1 MPATASRFRL
11 RSSAFNR
18 TDETEKINP
27 KRMVVLSVEGDETE
41 RTYFQNLNEHLDT
54 ALIQIEVLRH
64 RQGDGY
70 SDPVYVIELL
80 EEYIAVRQGELIPE
94 ELPKS
99 FTEKYSKEFIQIYL
113 YGNDKLTEEDRRQF
127 RGDLLKIGI
136 DIEYRR
142 YLQKFSQDTDYFAVV
157 LDRDCGSHSRQLM
170 LECVDRCREHHY
182 GCFVTNPCFEFWLLL
197 HLCDVKAEFSD
208 EELEMLHLN
217 PTVSKRHTKVSYEV
231 SQRAHHAKTISA
243 ARFRNLYYPNITKA
257 IRNVSSF
264 ATDFP
269 ELLDKMGSNLPELLN
284 ILGFY
289 A

>member
-18 TDETEKINP
+18 MDETEKINP

-64 RQGDGY
+64 
-70 SDPVYVIELL
+70 
-80 EEYIAVRQGELIPE
+80 RQGELIPE

-243 ARFRNLYYPNITKA
+243 ARFRNLYYPNIAKA

-264 ATDFP
+264 AMDFP
-269 ELLDKMGSNLPELLN
+269 DLLDKMGSNLPELLN